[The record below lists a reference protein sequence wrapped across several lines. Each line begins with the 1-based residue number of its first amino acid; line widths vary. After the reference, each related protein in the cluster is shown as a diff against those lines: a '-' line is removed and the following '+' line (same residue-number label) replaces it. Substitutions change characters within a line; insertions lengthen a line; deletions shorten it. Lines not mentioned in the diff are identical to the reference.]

1 MVGSVRPETT
11 RKGTAIKK
19 PIVILGERRSAVL
32 REACSEVKNAAK
44 ENLRGLVADLFD
56 TLDATEDGAG
66 LAAPQ
71 IGVARRVFVTDIQDG
86 DGVVHR
92 RVFVNPKLKRN
103 IGEMVAM
110 NEGCLSLP
118 GIRGEI
124 ARAERVLVEYQ
135 DVEMRRHQ
143 ITADGWFARCILHE
157 MDHLDGTLIIDHF
170 GIPDDAAIRKI
181 RKFLEDE
188 AGKKSMARGAGPSAQ

>member
-1 MVGSVRPETT
+1 M
-11 RKGTAIKK
+11 
-19 PIVILGERRSAVL
+19 L
-32 REACSEVKNAAK
+32 RETCSEVKNAAK

-71 IGVARRVFVTDIQDG
+71 IGVARRVFVTDIQDA

-92 RVFVNPKLKRN
+92 RAFVNPKLKRN
-103 IGEMVAM
+103 IGELVEMS
-110 NEGCLSLP
+110 EGCLSLP

-143 ITADGWFARCILHE
+143 VTADGWFARCILHE

-170 GIPDDAAIRKI
+170 GIPDDAAVRRI
-181 RKFLEDE
+181 RKFLEDQA
-188 AGKKSMARGAGPSAQ
+188 AGGSAARGAEPSAR